1 MSDFSFAPA
10 EYNPTGMP
18 QYDGNPLIE
27 CLPRILSDIDVV
39 RRVGN
44 LPTKPDDAERALE
57 PKLRGHGINRMK
69 DVVVPFEIHLRLE
82 DLFSQ
87 LIRYGY
93 TGRNPLLAS
102 TVRHRL
108 PSSAEVRG
116 HGFMSTAETMTLIGL
131 SGMGKTTALNSIA
144 RLYPQV
150 ISHSQYKQQIFI
162 ETQVVWLKIEC
173 PHDGSLRGFCVA
185 FFSALDAAL
194 GIEKY
199 SRRGAAGNS
208 ISVMLQHISQLCKTF
223 FIGALIIDEMQH
235 LCSSRGGQDRE
246 KLLNF
251 FVTLS
256 NDAGVPLVYVGTNA
270 MLPLFSG
277 VLRNA
282 RRAAGMGPIAFDR
295 FSEDDPFWAHLV
307 SQLWAYDWTTSCA
320 PLTDVLLSKIYDLTQ
335 GNTDFLAK
343 LLMLAQ
349 RHVIWEDIDS
359 ITPAVLQQ
367 VYDNQ
372 MRLLHKPIEA
382 LRSGDPLQI
391 ADFED
396 MMPTKDQIAQM
407 MNYDLARRADRSHLS
422 LLTQASIAPASEP
435 LNKQA
440 TKVASRPLVP
450 VDDGSVKKAHFIKDE
465 DVQTQLEQR
474 GWVDK
479 DATW

>member
-1 MSDFSFAPA
+1 MNDFSFAPA
-10 EYNPTGMP
+10 DYTPTGMP

-27 CLPRILSDIDVV
+27 CLPKILSDIDVV
-39 RRVGN
+39 RRVGH
-44 LPTKPDDAERALE
+44 LPVQPDNVERALD
-57 PKLRGHGINRMK
+57 PKLRGHGINRLK
-69 DVVVPFEIHLRLE
+69 DVVIPFEIHLRLE
-82 DLFSQ
+82 DFFSQ

-93 TGRNPLLAS
+93 TSRNPLLAGS
-102 TVRHRL
+102 LRHRL
-108 PSSAEVRG
+108 HSSSEIKGR
-116 HGFMSTAETMTLIGL
+116 GFMSTAESLTLIGL

-144 RLYPQV
+144 KLYPQV
-150 ISHSQYKQQIFI
+150 ISHSKYKDKIFV

-208 ISVMLQHISQLCKTF
+208 ISVMLQHLSQLCKTF
-223 FIGALIIDEMQH
+223 FIGALIVDEMQH
-235 LCSSRGGQDRE
+235 LCSARGGQDRE

-295 FSEDDPFWAHLV
+295 FGEVDEFWVYLV
-307 SQLWAYDWTTSCA
+307 TQLWAYDWTGSRA
-320 PLTDVLLSKIYDLTQ
+320 PLTGELLSKIYDLTQ
-335 GNTDFLAK
+335 GNTDFLVK
-343 LLMLAQ
+343 LLMLTQ
-349 RHVIWEDIDS
+349 RHVIWENIDS
-359 ITPAVLQQ
+359 ITPAVLQE

-396 MMPTKDQIAQM
+396 MMPTKDQVAQM
-407 MNYDLARRADRSHLS
+407 MNYDLARRVDRTHLS
-422 LLTQASIAPASEP
+422 LIAQAAGSSVVVPNGKFASKALSKP
-435 LNKQA
+435 
-440 TKVASRPLVP
+440 VVP
-450 VDDGSVKKAHFIKDE
+450 VADGSLPSAIFSQAD
-465 DVQTQLEQR
+465 DVQTTLEQR
-474 GWVDK
+474 GWVSK
-479 DATW
+479 DSAW

>member
-1 MSDFSFAPA
+1 
-10 EYNPTGMP
+10 
-18 QYDGNPLIE
+18 
-27 CLPRILSDIDVV
+27 
-39 RRVGN
+39 
-44 LPTKPDDAERALE
+44 
-57 PKLRGHGINRMK
+57 
-69 DVVVPFEIHLRLE
+69 
-82 DLFSQ
+82 
-87 LIRYGY
+87 
-93 TGRNPLLAS
+93 
-102 TVRHRL
+102 
-108 PSSAEVRG
+108 
-116 HGFMSTAETMTLIGL
+116 
-131 SGMGKTTALNSIA
+131 MGKTTALNSIA
-144 RLYPQV
+144 KLYPQV
-150 ISHSQYKQQIFI
+150 ISHSKYKDQIFV

-185 FFSALDAAL
+185 FFAALDAAL

-208 ISVMLQHISQLCKTF
+208 ISVMLQHLSQLCKTF

-295 FSEDDPFWAHLV
+295 FGKDDEFWVYLV
-307 SQLWAYDWTTSCA
+307 SQLWAYDWTASRST
-320 PLTDVLLSKIYDLTQ
+320 LTGDLLSKIYDLTQ
-335 GNTDFLAK
+335 GNTDFLVK
-343 LLMLAQ
+343 LLMLTQ
-349 RHVIWEDIDS
+349 RHVIWESIDA
-359 ITPAVLQQ
+359 ITPAVLQE

-396 MMPTKDQIAQM
+396 MMPTKDQITQM
-407 MNYDLARRADRSHLS
+407 MNYDLARRADRTHLS
-422 LLTQASIAPASEP
+422 LIAQAAASPVIRSNEKPASMAP
-435 LNKQA
+435 
-440 TKVASRPLVP
+440 SRPVVP
-450 VDDGSVKKAHFIKDE
+450 VAEGASPNAIFSEAD
-465 DVQTQLEQR
+465 DVQTTLEER
-474 GWVDK
+474 GWVRK
-479 DATW
+479 DSAW

>member
-1 MSDFSFAPA
+1 MSDFRFARA
-10 EYNPTGMP
+10 VYIPTGMP

-27 CLPRILSDIDVV
+27 CLPKILSDLDVV
-39 RRVGN
+39 KRIRN
-44 LPTKPDDAERALE
+44 IPARPDEGERALD
-57 PKLRGHGINRMK
+57 PKLRGHGINRLK
-69 DVVVPFEIHLRLE
+69 DVVIPFEIHLRLE
-82 DLFSQ
+82 DVFSQ
-87 LIRYGY
+87 LVRYGY

-102 TVRHRL
+102 SVRHRL
-108 PSSAEVRG
+108 PSSRETNG

-144 RLYPQV
+144 KLYPQV
-150 ISHSQYKQQIFI
+150 ISHRKYKKKIFI
-162 ETQVVWLKIEC
+162 ETQVVWLKMEC
-173 PHDGSLRGFCVA
+173 PHDGSLRGFCAA
-185 FFSALDAAL
+185 FFSSLDAAL

-199 SRRGAAGNS
+199 SGRGATGRS
-208 ISVMLQHISQLCKTF
+208 ISVMLQHISQLCKTY

-282 RRAAGMGPIAFDR
+282 RRAAGMGPITFDR
-295 FSEDDPFWAHLV
+295 FSENDPYWVHLV
-307 SQLWAYDWTTSCA
+307 SQLWAYDWTKSPA
-320 PLTDVLLSKIYDLTQ
+320 PLTEEILSKIYDLTQ

-349 RHVIWEDIDS
+349 RHTIWEGIDS
-359 ITPAVLQQ
+359 VSSLVLQQ
-367 VYDNQ
+367 VYESQ

-382 LRSGDPLQI
+382 LRSGDSLQI

-396 MMPTKDQIAQM
+396 MMPTKDQITQM
-407 MNYDLARRADRSHLS
+407 MNYDLARRADRTHLS
-422 LLTQASIAPASEP
+422 LLTQVAIAPVE
-435 LNKQA
+435 LTNKQA
-440 TKVASRPLVP
+440 PKNVSRPV
-450 VDDGSVKKAHFIKDE
+450 VAVTDKSVTNDRFTKDG
-465 DVQTQLEQR
+465 DVQTQLEDL

-479 DATW
+479 DAVW